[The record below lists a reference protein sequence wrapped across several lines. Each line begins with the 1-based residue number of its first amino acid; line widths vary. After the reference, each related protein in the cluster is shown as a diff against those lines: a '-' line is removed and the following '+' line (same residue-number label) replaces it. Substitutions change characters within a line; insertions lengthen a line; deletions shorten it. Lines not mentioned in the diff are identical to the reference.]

1 MNVKRTLLR
10 TALLGST
17 ALPLLYALP
26 ALAQQGAGSYP
37 GSFLIPGTSTSF
49 KIGGYVKTDYTYD
62 FGVAQSVATAGIT
75 GALVS
80 AIPLDG
86 NVPGTS
92 ATAGHSVHGASHIS
106 AGESRFNIETR
117 TPSAYGEVKTFI
129 EGDFENPSGL
139 TPGKTFE
146 VNSNSSGF
154 RLRLAYGVLGPILV
168 GQAPPLFRDPQAEPE
183 TLDFGGNIVA
193 GPLRQP
199 QFRYTYDLANGL
211 SLAGS
216 IENPDT
222 FVIDG
227 TSTTGA
233 TNTTFGAGQG
243 DKIPDFV
250 GALTYNQPWGHLS
263 FRSVFRDLYWH
274 AGGLTGGTT
283 GTNVSQ
289 SQFGWGLGLSG
300 DVHTWGKDDVLGQIN
315 GGDGIGRYSNNAG
328 LTQDAVLNAATNKLE
343 NLQIWDASL
352 SYLHWWADNLRS
364 TAEASYLQVNNPKAA
379 FTTAALTSPLGFNQL
394 NRDLIT
400 THVNLIWSPTPA
412 VDFGGEY
419 IWERRETENGQQGI
433 INRFE
438 ASAKFKF

>member
-10 TALLGST
+10 TALLGSA
-17 ALPLLYALP
+17 ALPLMSAP
-26 ALAQQGAGSYP
+26 TAFAQQGVGGFP
-37 GSFLIPGTSTSF
+37 GSMAIPGTSTSL
-49 KIGGYVKTDYTYD
+49 KIGGYVKTDYIYD
-62 FGVAQSVATAGIT
+62 FGVAQSVSTAGIT

-117 TPSAYGEVKTFI
+117 TPSAYGEIKTFI

-146 VNSNSSGF
+146 VNSDSSGF
-154 RLRLAYGVLGPILV
+154 RLRLAYGTLGPFLM
-168 GQAPPLFRDPQAEPE
+168 GQAPPLFRDTQAEPE
-183 TLDFGGNIVA
+183 TLDFGGTIAA

-199 QFRYTYDLANGL
+199 QFRYTYDLGNGL
-211 SLAGS
+211 SVAGS

-227 TSTTGA
+227 TSLASA

-250 GALTYNQPWGHLS
+250 AAATYNQPWGHLS

-274 AGGLTGGTT
+274 AGGATGGTT

-300 DVHTWGKDDVLGQIN
+300 DLMTWGKDDLVGQIN

-328 LTQDAVLNAATNKLE
+328 LVQDAVLNANTNTLQ
-343 NLQIWDASL
+343 NLQIWDASIA
-352 SYLHWWADNLRS
+352 YLHWWTDKLRS
-364 TAEASYLQVNNPKAA
+364 TVEGSYLQVDNPRNA
-379 FTTAALTSPLGFNQL
+379 FTTAALNSSTGFGQL
-394 NRDLIT
+394 NRNLIT
-400 THVNLIWSPTPA
+400 SHLNLIWSPVPA
-412 VDFGGEY
+412 VDTGVEY
-419 IWERRETENGQQGI
+419 IWERRRTENGQEGVL
-433 INRFE
+433 NRFQ